1 MLSGNMRS
9 YLDFEKPVAELEAK
23 VEELRAM
30 GETGVAI
37 GDEIARLEAK
47 AGIALKELYEDLS
60 PWQKTQVARHPQRPH
75 CLDYVTSLIADFVPL
90 AGDRK
95 FGEDQ
100 AIVAGF
106 GRFQGESVC
115 VLGHEKGSD
124 TDSRLKHNFGM
135 ARPEGY
141 RKAVRLMELADR
153 FAIPMICL
161 VDTAGAYPGI
171 GAEERGQ
178 AEAIARSTDACLALG
193 APNVAVILGEGG
205 SGGAIALATANRVLM
220 LEHAIY
226 SVISPE
232 GAASILWRDSSKAQD
247 AATNMKITAQ
257 DMVRFGVIDT
267 VVPEPTGGAHRDPAA
282 AIAAAGE
289 AIRNALAELSGL
301 PPDAIRRQ
309 RRDKFLA
316 MGRVAAR
323 PPV

>member
-1 MLSGNMRS
+1 MRS

-30 GETGVAI
+30 GTTGDAVAI
-37 GDEIARLEAK
+37 GEEISRLEVK
-47 AGIALKELYEDLS
+47 AALALKELYADLT

-75 CLDYVTSLIADFVPL
+75 CLDYIAQLITEFMPL

-95 FGEDQ
+95 FGDDD
-100 AIVAGF
+100 AIVGGF
-106 GRFQGESVC
+106 GRFRGESIC
-115 VLGHEKGSD
+115 VIGHEKGSD
-124 TDSRLKHNFGM
+124 TESRLKHNFGM

-141 RKAVRLMELADR
+141 RKAVRLMEMADR
-153 FAIPMICL
+153 FDIPVLTL

-178 AEAIARSTDACLALG
+178 AEAIARSTDVCLSLG
-193 APNVAVILGEGG
+193 VPNVAVIVGEGG
-205 SGGAIALATANRVLM
+205 SGGAIAIATANRVLM

-232 GAASILWRDSSKAQD
+232 GAASILWRDTTKAQE

-267 VVPEPTGGAHRDPAA
+267 VVLEPTGGAHRDPAA
-282 AIAAAGE
+282 TIAAAGE
-289 AIRNALAELSGL
+289 AIGNAFAEMRGL
-301 PPDAIRRQ
+301 DRATVRRQ
-309 RRDKFLA
+309 RREKFLA
-316 MGRVAAR
+316 MGREIGPLA
-323 PPV
+323 

>member
-1 MLSGNMRS
+1 MRS

-23 VEELRAM
+23 VEELRA
-30 GETGVAI
+30 VAESGSAVSV
-37 GDEIARLEAK
+37 GDEINRLEVK
-47 AGIALKELYEDLS
+47 AALALKDLYADLT

-75 CLDYVTSLIADFVPL
+75 CLDYVACLIGNFVPL

-95 FGEDQ
+95 FGDDA
-100 AIVAGF
+100 AIVGGF
-106 GRFQGESVC
+106 GHFRGESVC
-115 VLGHEKGSD
+115 IIGHEKGSD
-124 TDSRLKHNFGM
+124 TESRIKHNFGM

-141 RKAVRLMELADR
+141 RKAVRLMEMADR
-153 FAIPMICL
+153 FGIPVIAL

-193 APNVAVILGEGG
+193 VPNVAVILGEGG
-205 SGGAIALATANRVLM
+205 SGGAIAIATANRVLM

-232 GAASILWRDSSKAQD
+232 GAASILWRDTAKAQE

-267 VVPEPTGGAHRDPAA
+267 VVPEPTGGAHRDSAA
-282 AIAAAGE
+282 AIAVTGE
-289 AIRNALAELSGL
+289 AIANALAELRPL
-301 PPDAIRRQ
+301 DRETVRRQ
-309 RRDKFLA
+309 RREKFLA
-316 MGRVAAR
+316 MGRTPA
-323 PPV
+323 

>member
-1 MLSGNMRS
+1 MRS

-23 VEELRAM
+23 VEELRA
-30 GETGVAI
+30 VAESGSAVSV
-37 GDEIARLEAK
+37 GDEINRLEVK
-47 AGIALKELYEDLS
+47 AALALKDLYADLT

-75 CLDYVTSLIADFVPL
+75 CLDYVAGLIGNFVPL

-95 FGEDQ
+95 FGDDA
-100 AIVAGF
+100 AIVGGF
-106 GRFQGESVC
+106 GHFRGESVC
-115 VLGHEKGSD
+115 IIGHEKGSD
-124 TDSRLKHNFGM
+124 TESRIKHNFGM

-141 RKAVRLMELADR
+141 RKAVRLMEMADR
-153 FAIPMICL
+153 FGIPVIAL

-193 APNVAVILGEGG
+193 VPNVAVILGEGG

-232 GAASILWRDSSKAQD
+232 GAASILWRDTAKAQE

-267 VVPEPTGGAHRDPAA
+267 VVTEPAGGAHRDPQAGSLTTVSITPKRTMSWAVIFMLVAA
-282 AIAAAGE
+282 SC
-289 AIRNALAELSGL
+289 ALAVSRHRIEAAPSGEITL
-301 PPDAIRRQ
+301 
-309 RRDKFLA
+309 
-316 MGRVAAR
+316 
-323 PPV
+323 

>member
-1 MLSGNMRS
+1 MRS

-30 GETGVAI
+30 AETGRAVAVD
-37 GDEIARLEAK
+37 DEINKLEVK
-47 AGIALKELYEDLS
+47 AAQALKELYADLT

-75 CLDYVTSLIADFVPL
+75 CLDTIAGLISDFMPL

-95 FGEDQ
+95 FGDDP
-100 AIVAGF
+100 AIVGGF
-106 GRFQGESVC
+106 GRFRGESVC
-115 VLGHEKGSD
+115 IIGHEKGSD
-124 TDSRLKHNFGM
+124 TESRLKHNFGM

-141 RKAVRLMELADR
+141 RKAVRLMDMADR
-153 FAIPMICL
+153 FGIPLIML

-193 APNVAVILGEGG
+193 VPSVAVILGEGG
-205 SGGAIALATANRVLM
+205 SGGAIALASANRVLM

-232 GAASILWRDSSKAQD
+232 GAASILWRDTAKAQE

-257 DMVRFGVIDT
+257 DMVRFGVIDA
-267 VVPEPTGGAHRDPAA
+267 VVNEPTGGAHRDPQASIAA
-282 AIAAAGE
+282 TGDAIA
-289 AIRNALAELSGL
+289 NALAELRPL
-301 PPDAIRRQ
+301 DRATVRQQ
-309 RRDKFLA
+309 RREKFLA
-316 MGRVAAR
+316 MGRSMSRLAG
-323 PPV
+323 